1 MKVLVATEE
10 TQGHRKTDFCWTE
23 EGELVFFGSECT
35 RETIDG
41 ECGCRRSLCGL
52 RTRKATTTFRVVER
66 EELSPGGLVSL
77 LAAGLVAG
85 HFYDTREKARPAA
98 EEDASRLAA
107 LASAYPEGA
116 ILEKRGNR
124 FLERR
129 RLVG

>member
-10 TQGHRKTDFCWTE
+10 TQGHRNTDFCWTE
-23 EGELVFFGSECT
+23 EGELVSFGTECT
-35 RETIDG
+35 GETIDG
-41 ECGCRRSLCGL
+41 ECGCRRSLCGVW
-52 RTRKATTTFRVVER
+52 TRKATTTFRVVER

-77 LAAGLVAG
+77 LAAGLVSG
-85 HFYDTREKARPAA
+85 HFYETREKARPAA

-107 LASAYPEGA
+107 LAAAYPEGA
-116 ILEKRGNR
+116 ILERRGDR